1 VTQCPGPRAPQ
12 VYYKLSYVDRR
23 VDGVEQRIC
32 EDVPKLCDELGELV
46 REWCNRRAAG
56 RPARGPRGTRMQMTP
71 QILLIYPGWAC
82 RGGGWRRLLNP
93 SGWC

>member
-1 VTQCPGPRAPQ
+1 MTQCPGPRAPQ

-56 RPARGPRGTRMQMTP
+56 RPARGPRGTGMQMTP
-71 QILLIYPGWAC
+71 QICLSIQAGHA
-82 RGGGWRRLLNP
+82 GVEDGAELLNP
-93 SGWC
+93 